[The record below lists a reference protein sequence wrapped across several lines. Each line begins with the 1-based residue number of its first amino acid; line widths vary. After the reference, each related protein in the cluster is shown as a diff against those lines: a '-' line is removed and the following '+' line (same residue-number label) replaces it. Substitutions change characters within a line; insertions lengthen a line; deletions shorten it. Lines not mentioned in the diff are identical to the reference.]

1 MGKYIKKIIASL
13 FIFVILIWNIDMIN
27 ANAYV
32 SEVPELNAQGVCLI
46 DGYTGDIL
54 YEKNSDV
61 QFEPA
66 STTKVMTAI
75 ITLENCSLTEQV
87 TIGENPPYADGS
99 SMGLQEGEVYTVEEL
114 LIGLLLPSANDAAEA
129 LAEHVGGSVENFA
142 KMMTA
147 KAHEIGAV
155 NTTFK
160 NPSGLHEEG
169 HLTTAHDLALILQYA
184 AEYNDFVRISQI
196 DEYYYKN
203 HPYSD
208 GSERWAINGNN
219 CAPYSS
225 YAQYNYPEYV
235 YDYLFTGKTG
245 WTDEA
250 NHTYV
255 AAAKKDSQYLIAAFL
270 NADNK
275 AEHYGSVGPLFDWG
289 FENFITKKI
298 VSLGETLDSYV
309 INNDV
314 TIPLTSDRD
323 IYYTFLSTDNLSPS
337 ITVNYAK
344 KDYSTQTINKGDILF
359 ENASLLVNG
368 STYTNVNLVSAGSR
382 IYTTSVKV
390 EETVNSISSKK
401 FFKPSLIAIVIIL
414 IILFFNI
421 RINIRRKI
429 QYNKRR
435 RSIRRKHRF

>member
-1 MGKYIKKIIASL
+1 
-13 FIFVILIWNIDMIN
+13 
-27 ANAYV
+27 
-32 SEVPELNAQGVCLI
+32 
-46 DGYTGDIL
+46 
-54 YEKNSDV
+54 
-61 QFEPA
+61 
-66 STTKVMTAI
+66 
-75 ITLENCSLTEQV
+75 
-87 TIGENPPYADGS
+87 
-99 SMGLQEGEVYTVEEL
+99 MGLQEGEVYTIEEL

-129 LAEHVGGSVENFA
+129 LAEHVGGSIENFA
-142 KMMTA
+142 QMMTR

-203 HPYSD
+203 HPYTD

-219 CAPYSS
+219 CSPYSS
-225 YAQYNYPEYV
+225 YAKYNYPEYV
-235 YDYLFTGKTG
+235 YDYIFTGKTG

-270 NADNK
+270 NANNK
-275 AEHYGSVGPLFDWG
+275 AEHYESVGPLFEWG

-298 VSLGETLDSYV
+298 VSIGDILDNYV
-309 INNDV
+309 INDDV

-323 IYYTFLSTDNLSPS
+323 IYYTFLSTDNLYPS

-344 KDYSTQTINKGDILF
+344 KDYSTQTISEGDILF

-368 STYTNVNLVSAGSR
+368 STYTNVNLISAGSR

-390 EETVNSISSKK
+390 EETVNSISLNK
-401 FFKPSLIAIVIIL
+401 FFILSIVSIFIIL
-414 IILFFNI
+414 IIIYFNI
-421 RINIRRKI
+421 KRKI
-429 QYNKRR
+429 RYNKRR
-435 RSIRRKHRF
+435 RRIRRKHRF

>member
-13 FIFVILIWNIDMIN
+13 FIFVILISNIDMIN

-75 ITLENCSLTEQV
+75 ITLENCSLT
-87 TIGENPPYADGS
+87 
-99 SMGLQEGEVYTVEEL
+99 EEL

-421 RINIRRKI
+421 RRSIRRKI

-435 RSIRRKHRF
+435 KSIRRKHRF

>member
-1 MGKYIKKIIASL
+1 MGNYTKKIIASL
-13 FIFVILIWNIDMIN
+13 FIFVILISNICIIN

-75 ITLENCSLTEQV
+75 ITLENCSLNEQV

-99 SMGLQEGEVYTVEEL
+99 SMGLQEGEVYTIEEL

-129 LAEHVGGSVENFA
+129 LAEHVGGSIENFA
-142 KMMTA
+142 QMMTR

-203 HPYSD
+203 HPYTD

-219 CAPYSS
+219 CSPYSS
-225 YAQYNYPEYV
+225 YAKYNYPEYV
-235 YDYLFTGKTG
+235 YDYIFTGKTG

-270 NADNK
+270 NANNK
-275 AEHYGSVGPLFDWG
+275 AEHYESVGPLFEWG

-298 VSLGETLDSYV
+298 VSIGDILDNYV
-309 INNDV
+309 INDDV

-323 IYYTFLSTDNLSPS
+323 IYYTFLSTDNLYPS
-337 ITVNYAK
+337 ITE
-344 KDYSTQTINKGDILF
+344 GDILF

-368 STYTNVNLVSAGSR
+368 STYTNVNLISAGSR
-382 IYTTSVKV
+382 TYTTSVKA
-390 EETVNSISSKK
+390 EETVNSISSNK
-401 FFKPSLIAIVIIL
+401 FFIPSIVSIFIIL
-414 IILFFNI
+414 IIIYFNI
-421 RINIRRKI
+421 KRKI
-429 QYNKRR
+429 RYNKRR
-435 RSIRRKHRF
+435 RRIRRKHRF

>member
-1 MGKYIKKIIASL
+1 M
-13 FIFVILIWNIDMIN
+13 
-27 ANAYV
+27 
-32 SEVPELNAQGVCLI
+32 
-46 DGYTGDIL
+46 
-54 YEKNSDV
+54 
-61 QFEPA
+61 
-66 STTKVMTAI
+66 
-75 ITLENCSLTEQV
+75 
-87 TIGENPPYADGS
+87 
-99 SMGLQEGEVYTVEEL
+99 
-114 LIGLLLPSANDAAEA
+114 
-129 LAEHVGGSVENFA
+129 
-142 KMMTA
+142 
-147 KAHEIGAV
+147 
-155 NTTFK
+155 
-160 NPSGLHEEG
+160 
-169 HLTTAHDLALILQYA
+169 
-184 AEYNDFVRISQI
+184 
-196 DEYYYKN
+196 
-203 HPYSD
+203 
-208 GSERWAINGNN
+208 
-219 CAPYSS
+219 
-225 YAQYNYPEYV
+225 
-235 YDYLFTGKTG
+235 
-245 WTDEA
+245 
-250 NHTYV
+250 
-255 AAAKKDSQYLIAAFL
+255 
-270 NADNK
+270 
-275 AEHYGSVGPLFDWG
+275 FDWG

-421 RINIRRKI
+421 RRSIRRKI